1 MPIRHA
7 IWKVSA
13 QPQPL
18 AESALASE
26 AMLEEMIVAAPRML
40 SEEWLLIGRQEKTT
54 HGGIIDLLAIAPDGA
69 LVLIELKRNKT
80 PRDVVAQALDYA
92 SWVEKLMPEAI
103 AAIYSRF
110 KPGNSLAEDFKVRF
124 GSPLDE
130 ESLNQSHQIII
141 VAASLDDSTERI
153 VGYLSGRD
161 IPINVL
167 FFQVFSHGDEK
178 FISRS
183 WLLDP
188 VHTQVSAA
196 ISPSTASEPWN
207 GEFYVSF
214 GHGASRSWS
223 DATEFGFIS
232 AGGGAWY
239 SKTLGLLS
247 PGDRVWVKAPG
258 YGFVGVGRVTGPVQP
273 SDSFCVVTQE
283 GEVPVLTVAKRG
295 DYHIDCGDNPDTRE
309 YFVPVQWLNTVPT
322 DRGVKGIGL
331 FGNQNTVCKPTTPKW
346 RSTVDLLKEKFP
358 MFDKTV

>member
-13 QPQPL
+13 QPQLL

-26 AMLEEMIVAAPRML
+26 AMLEEMIVAAPRIL
-40 SEEWLLIGRQEKTT
+40 SEEWLLIGRQERTSS
-54 HGGIIDLLAIAPDGA
+54 GGIIDLLAIAPDGS

-80 PRDVVAQALDYA
+80 PREVVAQALDYA
-92 SWVEKLMPEAI
+92 SWIEKLQPEAI
-103 AAIYSRF
+103 AAIYGRF
-110 KPGNSLAEDFKVRF
+110 KPGCSLADDFKARF
-124 GSPLDE
+124 GSLLDE
-130 ESLNQSHQIII
+130 DSLNQSHQIII

-188 VHTQVSAA
+188 VHTQVSAS
-196 ISPSTASEPWN
+196 IPTSTNSEPWN

-214 GHGASRSWS
+214 GHGKSRSWS
-223 DATEFGFIS
+223 DATKFGFIC
-232 AGGGAWY
+232 AGGGSWY

-258 YGFVGVGRVTGPVQP
+258 YGFVGVGRVTGPVQH
-273 SDSFCVVTQE
+273 SDTFCVVTQE
-283 GEVPVLTVAKRG
+283 GEVSVLKAAKGG

-309 YFVPVQWLNTVPT
+309 YFVPVQWLDTLPI

-346 RSTVDLLKEKFP
+346 RSTVEYLKIKFP
-358 MFDKTV
+358 NFY